1 MFYGLFL
8 TFKLNSKKQV
18 IFAGVMGISYAIS
31 DEIHQ
36 IFVAGRAGQVQDV
49 VIDSIGVILGI
60 CILLLLAKIIK
71 IKYIYFIF
79 NIK

>member
-36 IFVAGRAGQVQDV
+36 LFVSGRAGQVQDV
-49 VIDSIGVILGI
+49 IIDSIGVILGI
-60 CILLLLAKIIK
+60 CILMLFIKTIK
-71 IKYIYFIF
+71 IK
-79 NIK
+79 

>member
-8 TFKLNSKKQV
+8 TFKINPKKQV

-36 IFVAGRAGQVQDV
+36 LFVSGRAGQVQDV
-49 VIDSIGVILGI
+49 IIDSIGVILGI
-60 CILLLLAKIIK
+60 CILMLFIKII
-71 IKYIYFIF
+71 

>member
-18 IFAGVMGISYAIS
+18 IFAGVMGIAYAIS

-36 IFVAGRAGQVQDV
+36 LFVSGRAGQVQDV

-60 CILLLLAKIIK
+60 CILMLFIKTIK
-71 IKYIYFIF
+71 IK
-79 NIK
+79 